1 MLDKLLDKAKELY
14 LPVAISIIA
23 VVNGA
28 VGLMTLTIKD
38 NTTATT
44 ANTQNLL
51 DAQRQANAEKESTR
65 NLDLALYDRVKDAV
79 TRDKLNTAE
88 GRALLTLIN
97 SLADGA
103 FKTGLGEIVHD
114 SAGDPALKREAALT
128 VFTSESGTPAPAPA
142 VAAAP
147 ADTGTH
153 AGWGSW
159 NIDLFWCESSG
170 DSAKLLATEALDLR
184 DSSAFGRWRVRMLPA
199 AINAQTGYGVSGF
212 QVRAEAASADPNE
225 EAMGKQLQASLN
237 ELFKGRLAEFN
248 IYHPNNR
255 TPNYISAFF
264 CPAQEKAH

>member
-38 NTTATT
+38 NTTANT

-88 GRALLTLIN
+88 GRALLTLID

-128 VFTSESGTPAPAPA
+128 VFTSESGTPAPAVA
-142 VAAAP
+142 VAAVPTDAG
-147 ADTGTH
+147 AH
-153 AGWGSW
+153 AGWAGW

-199 AINAQTGYGVSGF
+199 AINAQTG
-212 QVRAEAASADPNE
+212 
-225 EAMGKQLQASLN
+225 
-237 ELFKGRLAEFN
+237 
-248 IYHPNNR
+248 
-255 TPNYISAFF
+255 
-264 CPAQEKAH
+264 